1 MHDYESNREWRVAGI
16 VFFGLLAIVILGAA
30 ARILW
35 PFLSAIII
43 AAILATVTFPAFRR
57 VRARLH
63 GSSTWAAMTMLLSI
77 TFVIIVPAVVLA
89 VLLVQQANALI
100 PHLQSIEAQK
110 IMEKLDLADRLR
122 WVNRFAPGFDASAIN
137 PRRLIL
143 PVVQNIPG
151 WVAEHGG
158 AMLGSVAG
166 IVIGFGLVLLAA
178 FYFYVEGESILEELS
193 VLSPM
198 PSRYRGAFASKF
210 KDVIDATFLGQIGT
224 SLAQGLTTA
233 IGLAIAGVPAAIFWG
248 AVASIMSL
256 VPVVGAAIVWA
267 PAAIYLFVQGAHGH
281 AFFLAIWGTAIVS
294 SMDHVVRP
302 WAMKGKAQ
310 LPAIPLLFSV
320 LGGMEAFGFLG
331 LVIGPLVFS
340 LLATIIEIYKE
351 SFRVVD
357 SVDG

>member
-1 MHDYESNREWRVAGI
+1 MDEPQRDWRAAGI
-16 VFFGLLAIVILGAA
+16 VFFGLLAVVILWAA

-43 AAILATVTFPAFRR
+43 GAILVTVTFPLYRR
-57 VRARLH
+57 VRTRLR
-63 GSSTWAAMTMLLSI
+63 GRDTWAAIAMLTGI
-77 TFVIIVPAVVLA
+77 TLVLILPAVILG
-89 VLLVQQANALI
+89 VLLVQQANSLI
-100 PHLQSIEAQK
+100 PLLQSLETQK

-122 WVNRFAPGFDASAIN
+122 WVNRFAPTFDPAAVN
-137 PRRLIL
+137 PRKLIL

-158 AMLGSVAG
+158 AMIGSLAG
-166 IVIGFGLVLLAA
+166 VVVGFGLVLISA
-178 FYFYVEGESILEELS
+178 FYFYVEGETILHKLAI
-193 VLSPM
+193 LSPL
-198 PSRYRGAFASKF
+198 PARYRGAFASKF
-210 KDVIDATFLGQIGT
+210 KDVIDATFLGQVGT
-224 SLAQGLTTA
+224 SLAQGVTTT
-233 IGLAIAGVPAAIFWG
+233 IGLAITGVPASIFWG

-256 VPVVGAAIVWA
+256 LPVIGAAIVWA
-267 PAAIYLFVQGAHGH
+267 PAAIYLFAIGERGH
-281 AFFLAIWGTAIVS
+281 ALFLAFWGTAIVS

-340 LLATIIEIYKE
+340 LLATIIEIYEE
-351 SFRVVD
+351 SFRVAD
-357 SVDG
+357 SPHES